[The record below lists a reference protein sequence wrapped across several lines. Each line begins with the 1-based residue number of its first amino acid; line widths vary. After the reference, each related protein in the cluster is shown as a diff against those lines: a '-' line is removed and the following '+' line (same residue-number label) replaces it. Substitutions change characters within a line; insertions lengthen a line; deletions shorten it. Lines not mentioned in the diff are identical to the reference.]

1 MSKTTSFK
9 LIPIQ
14 TVVKPVAAPTATN
27 TITTADLTK
36 THFVINSLQTNT
48 QNALAPVLANPL
60 MGGKLLTNITLTA
73 GQPNFVNHTLGQALN
88 GWFFSRPQGFTML
101 YEDETNNKSPDKQI
115 ILYTYIDTIVDLYV
129 F

>member
-1 MSKTTSFK
+1 MAKTSFK

-14 TVVKPVAAPTATN
+14 TVTKPIAKPTATN

-48 QNALAPVLANPL
+48 QNAFNSVLSNTL
-60 MGGKLLTNITLTA
+60 MGGKLLLDVVLIA
-73 GQPNFVNHTLGQALN
+73 GQPNYVNHPLGQALN
-88 GWFFSRPQGFTML
+88 GWFMSRPQGFTML
-101 YEDETNNKSPDKQI
+101 YEDEASNKSPDKQI
-115 ILYTYIDTIVDLYV
+115 ILYTYIDTTIDLYV